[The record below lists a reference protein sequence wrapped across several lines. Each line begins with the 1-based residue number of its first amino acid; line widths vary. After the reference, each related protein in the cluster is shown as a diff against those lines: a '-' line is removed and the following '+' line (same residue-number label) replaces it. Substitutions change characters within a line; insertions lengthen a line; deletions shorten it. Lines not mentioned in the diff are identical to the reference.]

1 VSAKIINLK
10 QARKQK
16 SREAART
23 RAAENSAKFGRNA
36 QQKHAD
42 ASETSRREAHLDR
55 SKLDLP
61 PEDAK

>member
-1 VSAKIINLK
+1 MTAKIINLR

-16 SREAART
+16 SRQAAKT
-23 RAAENSAKFGRNA
+23 RSAENSAKYGRNA

-42 ASETSRREAHLDR
+42 ASETSHREAHLDR
-55 SKLDLP
+55 SKLEVP

>member
-1 VSAKIINLK
+1 MTAKIINLR

-16 SREAART
+16 ARAAAKT
-23 RAAENSAKFGRNA
+23 RSAENSAKFGRNA

-55 SKLDLP
+55 SRLDLP